1 MAVEIN
7 ELIIQGR
14 VKDATKETDQNI
26 IEIIR
31 SEISKG
37 SAGGAL
43 KETVKRQLVDECVA
57 AVLKELES
65 KFDY

>member
-1 MAVEIN
+1 MAVEIK

-14 VKDATKETDQNI
+14 LTDETNESDHNI
-26 IEIIR
+26 SEIIKKQIT
-31 SEISKG
+31 EG
-37 SAGGAL
+37 SGKAL
-43 KETVKRQLVDECVA
+43 QETEKRQLVDECVA

>member
-7 ELIIQGR
+7 ELIIQGK
-14 VKDATKETDQNI
+14 VKDENKAMHQDI
-26 IEIIR
+26 IKIIR
-31 SEISKG
+31 AEISDGDGK
-37 SAGGAL
+37 SL
-43 KETVKRQLVDECVA
+43 QETEKRQLVDECVA

>member
-1 MAVEIN
+1 MAVEIK

-14 VKDATKETDQNI
+14 LKDETNESDQNLS
-26 IEIIR
+26 EIIR
-31 SEISKG
+31 KEIKEG
-37 SAGGAL
+37 DGNAL
-43 KETVKRQLVDECVA
+43 QETEKRQLVDECVA

>member
-1 MAVEIN
+1 MAVEIK

-14 VKDATKETDQNI
+14 LKDETKESDHNLS
-26 IEIIR
+26 EIIKKQIT
-31 SEISKG
+31 EG
-37 SAGGAL
+37 SGKAL
-43 KETVKRQLVDECVA
+43 QETEKRQLVDECVA